1 MLFDITVNLDAT
13 KGGAQIPKTMRCRAP
28 VPGAGLALFGTDDGV
43 SGASEDGVL
52 GVAVPEPDGRTDGE
66 TTGAAQL
73 ASKIASANSTT
84 ARDTVG

>member
-13 KGGAQIPKTMRCRAP
+13 KGGAQIPKTMRCRPP
-28 VPGAGLALFGTDDGV
+28 VPGSGLAMLGTDEGV
-43 SGASEDGVL
+43 PDATEDGVL

-73 ASKIASANSTT
+73 ASTIASASSAT